1 MKRTIRNASPN
12 QGKANPLKSLSVF
25 LLGVM
30 ITGCSPKEESPP
42 RAAQDKV
49 VIKGSNTVGEELA
62 PRLIADYKKDHPNVA
77 IELETKG
84 SGSGYW
90 GLIAG
95 VCDIA
100 AASRPM
106 IKDEQE
112 QARARSFQFDDHI
125 IGSYSVAV
133 IVNAA
138 NPLGDLTRDQVQGL
152 FTGLIQNW
160 KVVGGPDAPVHL
172 FIRHPVSGTY
182 LGFRELAMEDKAY
195 ATNTTAFTN
204 YAAIAEAVSKDS
216 SGIGYCSLQLASK
229 PGVKAVSIGGV
240 PATAAAVQEGKYP
253 YARVLHLFTN
263 KASEPPLAHEFIAF
277 IQSSRGQQTLD
288 QMGFTP
294 RK

>member
-1 MKRTIRNASPN
+1 MKRNRYIECPDRRS
-12 QGKANPLKSLSVF
+12 ANPLTSLSLF
-25 LLGVM
+25 LVSVM
-30 ITGCSPKEESPP
+30 LAGCSPKEQAPP
-42 RAAQDKV
+42 RTAQDKV

-62 PRLIADYKKDHPNVA
+62 PQLIAEYKKDHPNVA

-106 IKDEQE
+106 IKEEQE
-112 QARARSFQFDDHI
+112 QAQARNFQFDDQV

-133 IVNAA
+133 IVNAGS
-138 NPLGDLTRDQVQGL
+138 PVGDLTREQVGGL
-152 FTGLIQNW
+152 FTGTIQNW
-160 KVVGGPDAPVHL
+160 KEVGGPDAPVHL
-172 FIRHPVSGTY
+172 FIRDPVSGTY

-204 YAAIAEAVSKDS
+204 YAAIVEAVAKDS
-216 SGIGYCSLQLASK
+216 SGIGYASLQLAAK

-240 PATAAAVQEGKYP
+240 PAAAAVVKEGKYP

-263 KASEPPLAHEFIAF
+263 KASEPPLAHDFIAF
-277 IQSSRGQQTLD
+277 VQSSRGQQIMD

-294 RK
+294 SK